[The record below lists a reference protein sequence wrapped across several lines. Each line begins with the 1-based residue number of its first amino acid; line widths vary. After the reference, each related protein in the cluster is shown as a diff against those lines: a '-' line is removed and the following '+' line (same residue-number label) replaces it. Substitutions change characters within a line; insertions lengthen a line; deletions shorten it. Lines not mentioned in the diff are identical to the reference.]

1 LLEDCC
7 GDFFEDYAKLLGIM
21 TQGYKSITGLVDQS
35 APPAASGPAT
45 SSGTGTTPQF
55 ATVEYA
61 KSGTALKCA
70 VCGSQIVGTMY
81 TVDGKPACAK
91 CALPTGTSADS
102 HAAYVQAL
110 IFGTLA
116 AAAGLACYATFTIVT
131 HFYFGYVALGV
142 GWMVA
147 KAMMAG
153 SKGVGG
159 TRYQAAA
166 AVLTYAAIS
175 LASVPIHI
183 ARLMQAGHD
192 IDWASQIGPLI
203 VDGLLSPFLYL
214 RYGLFGVIGLV
225 ILFVGIRIAVRM
237 TKEKRVAIAR

>member
-1 LLEDCC
+1 M
-7 GDFFEDYAKLLGIM
+7 AN
-21 TQGYKSITGLVDQS
+21 GYKSITGLVDTS
-35 APPAASGPAT
+35 APAPLQPGQAA
-45 SSGTGTTPQF
+45 PQF
-55 ATVEYA
+55 
-61 KSGTALKCA
+61 GTAEYGKAPAVLSCR
-70 VCGSQIVGTMY
+70 VCGSPIVGKTF
-81 TVDGKPACAK
+81 TVDGKPACMK

-116 AAAGLACYATFTIVT
+116 AAVGLACYATFTIVT

-159 TRYQAAA
+159 TRYQVAAA
-166 AVLTYAAIS
+166 LLTYAAIS
-175 LASVPIHI
+175 LASVPIRI
-183 ARLMQAGHD
+183 ARLIEAGHQ
-192 IDWASQIGPLI
+192 IDWSSQIGPLM

-214 RYGLFGVIGLV
+214 RYGFFGIIGLV

-237 TKEKRVAIAR
+237 TKEKRVVLAR

>member
-1 LLEDCC
+1 M
-7 GDFFEDYAKLLGIM
+7 AN
-21 TQGYKSITGLVDQS
+21 GYKSITGLVDTS
-35 APPAASGPAT
+35 APAPVQPGQAA
-45 SSGTGTTPQF
+45 PQF
-55 ATVEYA
+55 GTAEYGKAATVL
-61 KSGTALKCA
+61 SCT
-70 VCGSQIVGTMY
+70 VCGGPIVGKTF
-81 TVDGKPACAK
+81 TIAGKPACMK

-110 IFGTLA
+110 IFGVLA

-159 TRYQAAA
+159 TRYQIAAA
-166 AVLTYAAIS
+166 LLTYAAIS

-183 ARLMQAGHD
+183 ARWMQAGRD
-192 IDWASQIGPLI
+192 IDWGRQIGPLV
-203 VDGLLSPFLYL
+203 VDGLLSPFLNL
-214 RYGLFGVIGLV
+214 RFGLFGIIGLV
-225 ILFVGIRIAVRM
+225 ILFVGIRIAVRL
-237 TKEKRVAIAR
+237 TKEKSVVLPQ